1 MTYGIDNEKIVMRL
15 QERELE
21 QSKIIYMCESLA
33 PVTTRNELRD
43 VVENSIKS
51 ILDFSELMIC
61 ITNEEE
67 QNYNLFYHSDTIEYN
82 KHVQE
87 SYNKNAD
94 FFYSILH
101 SPDPSILPQKKTGKG
116 SDLPSFIRTTGQ
128 KSKHTT
134 ITYAL
139 TFDKYNVVMFFCY
152 DRQTDIA
159 RNCFHLIKKLS
170 VQLKITLTNILIRE
184 KNNTVATAE
193 INLQPDN
200 RNETGAAMGI
210 IGESDPIKKIRSLI
224 STVSAS
230 DCNVLIQGE
239 SGTGKELAAKAI
251 HYNSKRNKKPLI
263 VVNCAAIPKNLIESE
278 LFGHEKGS
286 FTGATSKKT
295 GKFEQ
300 AHQGTIF
307 LDEIGE
313 MPLELQAKILRT
325 LEQKEIQPIG
335 CNITKIVDIRII
347 AATNVD
353 LQNEVLKGNFR
364 ADLFYRLNVFPIDIP
379 PLRNHPEDIADLVKY
394 FINRYCKKY
403 EKPFTTTTLKVLNGL
418 KTYQWPGNIREL
430 EHAVEKAVLMSGGK
444 IISEIN
450 TGDQNII
457 KAPNDKNYIKP
468 WHEFEKEYILKALK
482 FCRGK
487 VSGPNSASAFLEIP
501 PTTLKSKMLKLG
513 IKKRHYLL
521 D

>member
-1 MTYGIDNEKIVMRL
+1 MTYAIDNENTVMRL

-51 ILDFSELMIC
+51 ILNFSEMMIC
-61 ITNEEE
+61 ITDEQE
-67 QNYNLFYHSDTIEYN
+67 QNYNLFYHSNTVEYN
-82 KHVQE
+82 KHVQD

-94 FFYSILH
+94 FFFSILH
-101 SPDPSILPQKKTGKG
+101 SPDPSILLQKKIGKG
-116 SDLPSFIRTTGQ
+116 SEIPSFIRTSGQ
-128 KSKHTT
+128 ESKHTI

-139 TFDKYNVVMFFCY
+139 TFNKYNAVLFFCF
-152 DRQTDIA
+152 DRKKNIE
-159 RNCFHLIKKLS
+159 RNCFNLIKKLS
-170 VQLKITLTNILIRE
+170 IQLKITLINISMRETN
-184 KNNTVATAE
+184 NPAAPAE
-193 INLQPDN
+193 INLRPEN
-200 RNETGAAMGI
+200 RNEMCSTMGI
-210 IGESDPIKKIRSLI
+210 IGESDLIKKTRSLI
-224 STVSAS
+224 ITVSAS

-251 HYNSKRNKKPLI
+251 HYNSKRNEKPLI

-286 FTGATSKKT
+286 FTGAASKKK

-335 CNITKIVDIRII
+335 CNLTKIVDIRII

-394 FINRYCKKY
+394 FISRYCKKY
-403 EKPFTTTTLKVLNGL
+403 EKPVSTTTLKVLNGL
-418 KTYQWPGNIREL
+418 KSYQWPGNIREL
-430 EHAVEKAVLMSGGK
+430 EHAVEKAVLMSTGK
-444 IISEIN
+444 IISEISV
-450 TGDQNII
+450 GSQNII
-457 KAPNDKNYIKP
+457 TASIDKNCIKP
-468 WHEFEKEYILKALK
+468 WHEFEKEYILKVLK
-482 FCRGK
+482 FCSGK
-487 VSGPNSASAFLEIP
+487 VSGSNSASSFLEIP